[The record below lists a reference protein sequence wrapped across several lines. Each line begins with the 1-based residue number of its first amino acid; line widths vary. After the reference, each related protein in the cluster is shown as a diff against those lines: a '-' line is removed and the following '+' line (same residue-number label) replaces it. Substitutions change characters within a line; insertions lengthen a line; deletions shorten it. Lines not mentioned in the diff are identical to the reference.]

1 MKALNNQRGLILL
14 SLVTGIILMLAKF
27 AAYFITNSNAI
38 FTDALESIVNVFA
51 SSFAFYSVYLSSMPK
66 DENHPYGHGKV
77 EFFSVFVE
85 GGLIFIAGL
94 AIIAKAV
101 FNIFYPSDLEN
112 ILEGIGIIAFTGVVN
127 YLLGTLLVKKSKK
140 LHSLTLMAD
149 GKHLLTDAYS
159 TLGLLVG
166 LLLLYFTGIRL
177 IDIVLSIIL
186 GLFIL
191 YNGYKLLRK
200 SVGGLMDESDV
211 KLVEDVVNILQVNR
225 KDAWIDV
232 HNLRVQRYGT
242 ELHLDCH
249 VTLPNYYDL
258 NRVHAEVSEIDKL
271 INKNVALKTEFFIHA
286 DPCLPQCCH
295 YCGVKNCPIRSEDKV
310 IDLTWNMELLIKNRK
325 HFEYTIKPND

>member
-1 MKALNNQRGLILL
+1 MNNQRNLILL
-14 SLVTGIILMLAKF
+14 SLLTGIVLMVSKF

-38 FTDALESIVNVFA
+38 FTDALESIVNVIA
-51 SSFAFYSVYLSSMPK
+51 SSFAFYSIYLSSMPR

-94 AIIAKAV
+94 VIIGKAIYNV
-101 FNIFYPSDLEN
+101 FYPSDLEN
-112 ILEGIGIIAFTGVVN
+112 ILEGIGIIAATGIIN
-127 YLLGTLLVKKSKK
+127 YLLGSLLVKKSKT

-159 TLGLLVG
+159 TLGLLIG

-211 KLVEDVVNILQVNR
+211 KLVEDVVNILQENR
-225 KDAWIDV
+225 KEAWIDV

-249 VTLPNYYDL
+249 VTLPNYFDL
-258 NRVHAEVSEIDKL
+258 IRVHAEVSEIDRL
-271 INKNVALKTEFFIHA
+271 INKNVDLKTDFFTHA

-295 YCGVKNCPIRSEDKV
+295 YCSVKNCPIRYEDRK
-310 IDLTWNMELLIKNRK
+310 IDLTWTVELLTKNRK
-325 HFEYTIKPND
+325 HFEYTINPSDK